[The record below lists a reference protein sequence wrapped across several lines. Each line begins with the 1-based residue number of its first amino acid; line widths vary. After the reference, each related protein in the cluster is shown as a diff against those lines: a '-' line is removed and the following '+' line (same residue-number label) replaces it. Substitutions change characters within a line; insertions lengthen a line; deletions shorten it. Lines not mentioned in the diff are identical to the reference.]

1 MSKNDQR
8 PRLYLILL
16 ILVSFAWRVQ
26 GLANQSLWRD
36 EVDAVY
42 FALRNLRETLA
53 MFVRVADNG
62 ALYFLMLR
70 GWFNLVGASE
80 FALRYPSVLAS
91 TLSVVLLWQVARR
104 LVQVRSVECETRNA
118 DAQTER
124 VGALALET
132 PAIEADLLTER
143 STLRTSHPEGTRP
156 IRILSS
162 VPFLSATL
170 LALNPYQ
177 LWYAQEGKMYAVIT
191 CLTLL
196 ATWFWLTGIERGGWR
211 RWLGYLITVS
221 IAMYTHLLM
230 VLLIPLHFI
239 WFLIAW
245 PQSRRQWRG
254 YELAL
259 AGLTLPYLPMVW
271 WQWAML
277 TTSEHRTG
285 FTFVPLRETL
295 RSLIFSHSRGFLPS
309 DNLLSLTPIFFLA
322 LAGLVLGFY
331 EMGQPATQPD
341 NELSAGRRFLLVISW
356 VIVPILSIYALS
368 LRQAIFTER
377 YVIWIAPAIMLLL
390 ALGVQVVM
398 HNAGKIAGLLAGLL
412 LIYVLGFWFYVG
424 WQQKTMPMK
433 YDLRDAVTYIA
444 QRRQPDTLL
453 ILQIPHMQYSY
464 RYYSGDFSA
473 NYLDDSDERLGDWVG
488 GLWTNDGKSAAD
500 VDQQMQELTAGA
512 AELWVLRSEVEM
524 WDSRHLMDEWLD
536 QHGTVIDQA
545 EFLGTQVKHY
555 RFR

>member
-1 MSKNDQR
+1 MSKINQR
-8 PRLYLILL
+8 TRCSLL
-16 ILVSFAWRVQ
+16 FLLLVSFAWRVQ

-80 FALRYPSVLAS
+80 FALRYPSVMAS

-104 LVQVRSVECETRNA
+104 LVFVRNT
-118 DAQTER
+118 DARHEP
-124 VGALALET
+124 VGALILET
-132 PAIEADLLTER
+132 PPLEANLRPDRPMRFGTLFSAPLLA
-143 STLRTSHPEGTRP
+143 
-156 IRILSS
+156 
-162 VPFLSATL
+162 ATF

-191 CLTLL
+191 CLALL
-196 ATWFWLTGIERGGWR
+196 ATWFWLTGIERGGWQ

-230 VLLIPLHFI
+230 VLLIPFHLV

-245 PQSRRQWRG
+245 PQSRRQWQG
-254 YELAL
+254 YGLAL

-285 FTFVPLRETL
+285 FTFVPLRETV
-295 RSLIFSHSRGFLPS
+295 RSLILSHSRGFLPS
-309 DNLLSLTPIFFLA
+309 DDLLPLTPLFFLA
-322 LAGLVLGFY
+322 LAGLVLGVY
-331 EMGQPATQPD
+331 EMGHTTAKPD
-341 NELSAGRRFLLVISW
+341 AELSAWRRFLLVISW
-356 VIVPILSIYALS
+356 IIVPVLAIYALS

-390 ALGVQVVM
+390 ALGVQVVIY
-398 HNAGKIAGLLAGLL
+398 NAGTFARWLAGLL
-412 LIYVLGFWFYVG
+412 VVYLLGFWLYVG
-424 WQQKTMPMK
+424 WQQKTTPMK

-444 QRRQPDTLL
+444 QRRQPATLL

-464 RYYSGDFSA
+464 RYYSGDFSVH
-473 NYLDDSDERLGDWVG
+473 YLDGSDTRLGDWVG
-488 GLWTNDGKSAAD
+488 GLWTNDGKSATD
-500 VDQQMQELTAGA
+500 VDQQMQALTADTT
-512 AELWVLRSEVEM
+512 ELWVLRSEVEM

-536 QHGTVIDQA
+536 QHGTVVDQA

-555 RFR
+555 QLHK